1 MGSWADQRSKQ
12 LHKTWNHNHCGE
24 MSQTCRQA
32 LYRQWCLYQCD
43 PYLDP
48 WIQNWT
54 KPDSGNSDDCDFDL
68 PDANFTVKE
77 QKRKFIPSF
86 RIPMIMTSISPTVT
100 SARFSNL
107 LKRIRIE
114 FSMFHFALTTV
125 TDGKF

>member
-54 KPDSGNSDDCDFDL
+54 KPDSGDDSDDCDFDL
-68 PDANFTVKE
+68 PDANFTVK
-77 QKRKFIPSF
+77 
-86 RIPMIMTSISPTVT
+86 
-100 SARFSNL
+100 
-107 LKRIRIE
+107 
-114 FSMFHFALTTV
+114 
-125 TDGKF
+125 